1 MKDLQIYLATM
12 QLTQDLKILKPKLIV
27 LIAPSKAVKIV
38 VVVVVVE
45 EEEAVAATTA
55 TVVVIA
61 VFTVLL
67 IPVTAKQIAWTPAL
81 VMVI

>member
-38 VVVVVVE
+38 VVVVVVV
-45 EEEAVAATTA
+45 EEAVASTTA

>member
-45 EEEAVAATTA
+45 EAVAATTA

-81 VMVI
+81 VKVI

>member
-38 VVVVVVE
+38 VVVVIVA
-45 EEEAVAATTA
+45 EAAAATTA

>member
-12 QLTQDLKILKPKLIV
+12 RLTQDLKILKPKLIV

-38 VVVVVVE
+38 VVVVVV
-45 EEEAVAATTA
+45 EEAVAATTA

>member
-12 QLTQDLKILKPKLIV
+12 QLTQALKILKPKLIV

-38 VVVVVVE
+38 VVVVVV
-45 EEEAVAATTA
+45 EEAVAATTA

>member
-45 EEEAVAATTA
+45 EAVAATTA

-67 IPVTAKQIAWTPAL
+67 IPVTAKHKAWSPTL
-81 VMVI
+81 VKVI

>member
-1 MKDLQIYLATM
+1 M

-45 EEEAVAATTA
+45 KAVAVTTA

>member
-45 EEEAVAATTA
+45 EAVAATTA

-67 IPVTAKQIAWTPAL
+67 IPVTATQIAWTPAL

>member
-45 EEEAVAATTA
+45 EAVAATTA

>member
-38 VVVVVVE
+38 VVVV
-45 EEEAVAATTA
+45 EEAVAATTA
-55 TVVVIA
+55 TVVVIV

-67 IPVTAKQIAWTPAL
+67 IPVTAKL
-81 VMVI
+81 

>member
-27 LIAPSKAVKIV
+27 HIAPSKAVKIV
-38 VVVVVVE
+38 VVVVVV
-45 EEEAVAATTA
+45 EEAVAATTA

>member
-45 EEEAVAATTA
+45 KAVAVTTA

>member
-38 VVVVVVE
+38 VVVVV

>member
-45 EEEAVAATTA
+45 EEAVAATTA

>member
-38 VVVVVVE
+38 VVVVVVV
-45 EEEAVAATTA
+45 EEAVAATTA

-67 IPVTAKQIAWTPAL
+67 IPITAKQIAWTPAL

>member
-38 VVVVVVE
+38 VVVVV
-45 EEEAVAATTA
+45 EEAVAATTA

>member
-12 QLTQDLKILKPKLIV
+12 QLTQELKILKPKLIV

-38 VVVVVVE
+38 VVVVVV
-45 EEEAVAATTA
+45 EEAVAATTA

>member
-38 VVVVVVE
+38 VVVVVVV
-45 EEEAVAATTA
+45 EEAVAATTA

>member
-1 MKDLQIYLATM
+1 MKALQIYLATM

-45 EEEAVAATTA
+45 EAVAATTA

>member
-45 EEEAVAATTA
+45 DAVAATTA